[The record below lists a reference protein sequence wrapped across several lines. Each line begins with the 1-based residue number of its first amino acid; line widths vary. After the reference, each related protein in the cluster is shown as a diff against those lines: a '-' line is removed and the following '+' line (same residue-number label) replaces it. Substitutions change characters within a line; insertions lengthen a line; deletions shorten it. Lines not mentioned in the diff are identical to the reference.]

1 MNLKANDSYFMPFHQ
16 GVSQTSARAEAA
28 DHWSAN
34 DPNNMNVL
42 YPRLHTAKNDNNE
55 RNSTWWYRSGNYLRL
70 KNVEL
75 GYQFDK
81 RLIQKW
87 KMQNLRVYVQGS
99 NLALLFDDIK
109 LWDPEVG
116 NSGSRYP
123 ISATWTVGLDVTF

>member
-1 MNLKANDSYFMPFHQ
+1 
-16 GVSQTSARAEAA
+16 
-28 DHWSAN
+28 
-34 DPNNMNVL
+34 MNVL

-87 KMQNLRVYVQGS
+87 KMQNLRVDVQGS
-99 NLALLFDDIK
+99 NLSLLFEDNK